1 MDAEI
6 RTLSKIFQGD
16 VQFLVPMFQ
25 RPYVWNQEDQWD
37 PLWDDVEAVADR
49 LLTNGENDLTPLFLG
64 AIVVAQQHTA
74 TGDLDLRHIVD
85 GQQRLT
91 TVQLLLDAVEE
102 VIRQHGD
109 DRDSKRLRKLV
120 INDQDR
126 RLRF

>member
-74 TGDLDLRHIVD
+74 TGDLDL
-85 GQQRLT
+85 
-91 TVQLLLDAVEE
+91 
-102 VIRQHGD
+102 
-109 DRDSKRLRKLV
+109 
-120 INDQDR
+120 
-126 RLRF
+126 